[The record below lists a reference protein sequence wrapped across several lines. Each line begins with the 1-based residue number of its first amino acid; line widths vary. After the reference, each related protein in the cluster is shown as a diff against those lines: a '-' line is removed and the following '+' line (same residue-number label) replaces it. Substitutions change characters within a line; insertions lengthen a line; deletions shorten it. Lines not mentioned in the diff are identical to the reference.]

1 MFMLDC
7 TSECKFN
14 KTLYDPKDFISLT
27 GCIIEG
33 LISIFSISFKIL
45 EISVGFTEPY
55 RSLFSVLNFFI
66 SYSFF

>member
-7 TSECKFN
+7 TSECKFS
-14 KTLYDPKDFISLT
+14 KTSYDPKDFISLT

-45 EISVGFTEPY
+45 EISVGFQMQ
-55 RSLFSVLNFFI
+55 LV
-66 SYSFF
+66 